1 MALARSRRMRWS
13 TRRTLSGSK
22 PEPYGTATPTSAA
35 PADSHAVAVSGIPV
49 GPARGKARGRPTAR
63 LPCRHQRSSVCHII
77 PALTTLGPQ
86 VLAPR
91 PDGDVGR
98 AGALRRHRRTAQH
111 RRGRREGRG
120 GVPIRRRPLVC
131 SRAQGTCVRWAW
143 RREAERNGSGLRV
156 QRVCRMVLMLKMDL
170 KDRLWLL
177 YRPPPPSLLCS
188 LLCSLPSL
196 SPSCTP
202 CPPSVRSTRR
212 ALVSAVR
219 IAATQHRCDWRMR
232 SGLSRCCS
240 STPRPCRCT
249 CAASFVRITR
259 TQRYASHPG
268 TAHSRSPSPSPI
280 PAPAPGCSTTAE
292 ENSASIGY
300 TNAWHIYLYI

>member
-143 RREAERNGSGLRV
+143 RREAERNGWVGFACAAGVPYGADAEDGSERSAVAPVPPSTPLAP
-156 QRVCRMVLMLKMDL
+156 VLPPVLPAL
-170 KDRLWLL
+170 PFSLL
-177 YRPPPPSLLCS
+177 Y
-188 LLCSLPSL
+188 SLPSV
-196 SPSCTP
+196 
-202 CPPSVRSTRR
+202 CPFDPPRTR
-212 ALVSAVR
+212 
-219 IAATQHRCDWRMR
+219 
-232 SGLSRCCS
+232 
-240 STPRPCRCT
+240 
-249 CAASFVRITR
+249 
-259 TQRYASHPG
+259 
-268 TAHSRSPSPSPI
+268 
-280 PAPAPGCSTTAE
+280 
-292 ENSASIGY
+292 
-300 TNAWHIYLYI
+300 